1 MFKNL
6 KELNAYIVS
15 ENDGEKIELT
25 EVRESSIPEANHTI
39 ESLLEQVNNGAKA
52 LIEKEVTITPYVV
65 QNLVYF
71 PAMYTLPNDE
81 IIDRYIQ
88 NPNMFMGNKIY
99 DFDYECLSGAAVK
112 GTSGAVVN
120 VKKA

>member
-15 ENDGEKIELT
+15 KNDGEHVELT
-25 EVRESSIPEANHTI
+25 EVREGSIPEANHTI
-39 ESLLEQVNNGAKA
+39 ASLLEQVNSGVKA

-71 PAMYTLPNDE
+71 PAMYTLQSDE
-81 IIDRYIQ
+81 LIDNYMQ
-88 NPNMFMGNKIY
+88 NPNMFMGNKVH
-99 DFDYECLSGAAVK
+99 DFNYTPYYSE
-112 GTSGAVVN
+112 
-120 VKKA
+120 

>member
-15 ENDGEKIELT
+15 KNDGEHIELT
-25 EVRESSIPEANHTI
+25 EVREGSIPEANHTI
-39 ESLLEQVNNGAKA
+39 ASLLEQVNSGVKA

-71 PAMYTLPNDE
+71 PAMYTLQSDE
-81 IIDRYIQ
+81 LIDNYMQ
-88 NPNMFMGNKIY
+88 NPNMFMGNKVH
-99 DFDYECLSGAAVK
+99 DFNYTPYYSE
-112 GTSGAVVN
+112 
-120 VKKA
+120 